1 MSEIA
6 QEVRPFLENA
16 VCPVKNFLSQNVNY
30 VTSIFPEVFQEMFTI
45 S

>member
-30 VTSIFPEVFQEMFTI
+30 ITSIFAEIFPEKFTI